1 MLSAAVGEDGVTDG
15 SLFVWGSGACGQ
27 LGTGDTCDNTAAF
40 TSKSIRTFKIDKHSE
55 QEPGL
60 PFSSPSL
67 DSPVIDTIYM
77 CAYTD
82 FTVLT
87 CPADTGARARA
98 HAHA

>member
-1 MLSAAVGEDGVTDG
+1 MLGAAVGEDGVTDG

-40 TSKSIRTFKIDKHSE
+40 TSKSIRTLKIDKHSE

-60 PFSSPSL
+60 PFSSPGL
-67 DSPVIDTIYM
+67 DLPVIDTMYM
-77 CAYTD
+77 CACTD